1 MIRLIAISMIFS
13 VYTAGESLFIFN
25 SDEDEARYY
34 QIINEIRCP
43 KCTSGSL
50 SSSNAPIS
58 EDLKRKIYELIQEG
72 SSDQEIKD
80 FVFAAEKNADKLLK
94 EKSKELHFLAQA
106 LLDYETINA
115 KQLPIVLK
123 GDPLVSIDD
132 DSKEKKSFKQRK
144 RRTISTKD

>member
-1 MIRLIAISMIFS
+1 MIRFIAISMIFS
-13 VYTAGESLFIFN
+13 AYTAGESLFIFN

-72 SSDQEIKD
+72 RSDQEIKD
-80 FVFAAEKNADKLLK
+80 YVVQRYGKDSLYEPDFSENLFLWLSPAIFMILIAFSVLL
-94 EKSKELHFLAQA
+94 
-106 LLDYETINA
+106 I
-115 KQLPIVLK
+115 
-123 GDPLVSIDD
+123 
-132 DSKEKKSFKQRK
+132 
-144 RRTISTKD
+144 RRR

>member
-58 EDLKRKIYELIQEG
+58 EDLKRKIFELIQEG
-72 SSDQEIKD
+72 RSDQEIKD
-80 FVFAAEKNADKLLK
+80 YVVQRYGKDSLYEPDFSENLFLWLSPVIFLILIAVSVLL
-94 EKSKELHFLAQA
+94 
-106 LLDYETINA
+106 I
-115 KQLPIVLK
+115 
-123 GDPLVSIDD
+123 
-132 DSKEKKSFKQRK
+132 
-144 RRTISTKD
+144 RRR

>member
-58 EDLKRKIYELIQEG
+58 EDLKRKIYVLIQEG
-72 SSDQEIKD
+72 RSDQEIKD
-80 FVFAAEKNADKLLK
+80 YVVQRYGKDSLYEPDFSENL
-94 EKSKELHFLAQA
+94 FLW
-106 LLDYETINA
+106 LS
-115 KQLPIVLK
+115 PIIFMILIAVSVL
-123 GDPLVSIDD
+123 II
-132 DSKEKKSFKQRK
+132 
-144 RRTISTKD
+144 RRR